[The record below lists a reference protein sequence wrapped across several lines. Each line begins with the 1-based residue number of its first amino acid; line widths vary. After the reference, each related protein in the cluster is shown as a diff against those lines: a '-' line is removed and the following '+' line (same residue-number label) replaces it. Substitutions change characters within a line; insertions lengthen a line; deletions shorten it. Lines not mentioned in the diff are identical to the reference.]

1 MNKENIDPY
10 SKIWK
15 DHNFSQND
23 LNDDHY
29 VIYNTQ
35 NDPSYPL
42 EVARCKTI
50 NECIELYRKLW
61 KVDMKYFEGN
71 FSFDEYIDY
80 YQMKIVF
87 QKGEKQVELESQYV
101 DELQYL
107 KIVNDPIEE
116 DFENIGFISQIIDKE
131 IIKHLYKM
139 YDFLESNEVDN
150 FNDYDP
156 SEDQKIRLFRQLDII
171 KKYAFPSLFKIINS
185 RYETSKIDVNEYNRD
200 PSIIFTDIL
209 DDSIEEG
216 ANNYIAIHG
225 GVKFLEFVHNYLIKN
240 SHTPNVWKFTNSE
253 LLIMFFAIWFDR
265 NFEGSKIIDILQQ
278 FEHEL
283 IINKVTTEE
292 V

>member
-15 DHNFSQND
+15 DHNFSEND
-23 LNDDHY
+23 LTNDHY

-50 NECIELYRKLW
+50 NECIELYRKLCE
-61 KVDMKYFEGN
+61 VDMEHFVPKELHQ
-71 FSFDEYIDY
+71 SFDEYIDH

-87 QKGEKQVELESQYV
+87 QKGKKEIENKAYFV

-107 KIVNDPIEE
+107 KIVNDPIKE

-139 YDFLESNEVDN
+139 YDFLESNEVEN

-156 SEDQKIRLFRQLDII
+156 SEDQKIRLYRQLDII
-171 KKYAFPSLFKIINS
+171 KKYAFPSLFKGGI
-185 RYETSKIDVNEYNRD
+185 SKIDVNEYNRD
-200 PSIIFTDIL
+200 PSIIFTGFL

-240 SHTPNVWKFTNSE
+240 TYMPNVWRFSNSE

>member
-15 DHNFSQND
+15 DHNFSEND
-23 LNDDHY
+23 LTNDHY

-61 KVDMKYFEGN
+61 EVDMEHFVPKELHQ
-71 FSFDEYIDY
+71 SFDEYIDH

-87 QKGEKQVELESQYV
+87 QKGKKEIENKAYFV

-107 KIVNDPIEE
+107 KIVNDPIKE

-139 YDFLESNEVDN
+139 YDFLESNEVEN

-156 SEDQKIRLFRQLDII
+156 SEDQKIRLYRQLDII
-171 KKYAFPSLFKIINS
+171 KKYAFPSLFKGGI
-185 RYETSKIDVNEYNRD
+185 SKIDVNEYNRD
-200 PSIIFTDIL
+200 SSIIFTGFL

-240 SHTPNVWKFTNSE
+240 TYMPNVWRFSNSE